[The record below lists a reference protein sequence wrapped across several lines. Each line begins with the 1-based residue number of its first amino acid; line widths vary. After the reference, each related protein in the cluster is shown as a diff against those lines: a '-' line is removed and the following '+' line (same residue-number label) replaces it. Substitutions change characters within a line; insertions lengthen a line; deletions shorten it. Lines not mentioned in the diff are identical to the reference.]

1 MGNFSP
7 FIYVPP
13 NEIPWRTY
21 FKDNRENEDSDAR
34 LLLVF
39 GANYGAMSDAI
50 QPEIGTKSLKGQE
63 FITPSK

>member
-21 FKDNRENEDSDAR
+21 FKDNRENEDPEAR
-34 LLLVF
+34 PLLVF
-39 GANYGAMSDAI
+39 GANYGIMSDAI
-50 QPEIGTKSLKGQE
+50 QPEIGTISLKHQE
-63 FITPSK
+63 YITPSK

>member
-21 FKDNRENEDSDAR
+21 FKDNRENEDPDAR
-34 LLLVF
+34 PLLVF
-39 GANYGAMSDAI
+39 GANHGIMGDAI
-50 QPEIGTKSLKGQE
+50 QPEIGTISLKYQE
-63 FITPSK
+63 CITPPK